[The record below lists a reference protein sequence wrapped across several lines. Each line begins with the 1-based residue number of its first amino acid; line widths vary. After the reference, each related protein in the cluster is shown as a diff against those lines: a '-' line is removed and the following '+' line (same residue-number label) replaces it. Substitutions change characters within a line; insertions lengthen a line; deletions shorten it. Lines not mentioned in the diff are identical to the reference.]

1 MFFYI
6 ETGGGEVFVKRIE
19 ALSETARAF
28 CKRGVVMKAG
38 RIVFDGD
45 IDAAIEYY
53 NTKY

>member
-1 MFFYI
+1 MQGAI
-6 ETGGGEVFVKRIE
+6 TMLFVTH
-19 ALSETARAF
+19 AVETARAF